1 MRVFTGFGIAANLVS
16 MRRRTLLLLAV
27 LSALPLA
34 AAERPYVVLVS
45 LDGFRYD
52 YAERYHAE
60 NLLAIGKA
68 GAAAEAMI
76 PSFPSVT
83 FPNHISIVTG
93 QYPEHHGIV
102 GNSFWDPQLQ
112 QMYSMNTSATEDAF
126 YHYKPLWVVAEE
138 QHVRAASMFWPTSDA
153 EVGGIRLADSQK
165 YDGRFPNE
173 QRVAKVLEWL
183 KRPESERP
191 HMITLYFSDVDSA
204 GHSFGPDAPQTEE
217 AVHRVDELVG
227 KLWKGIQELPI
238 PVNLIV
244 VSDHGMQTT
253 SGSVNVSE
261 FADLSKVRF
270 VSEGPVAFIYAPD
283 HETAEQVYAALKGKS
298 PKFDVYRR
306 NETPASWHFSASD
319 RIGDLVLSVKA
330 PVTLAAGPPPGRPGG
345 SADGPGGAAGRGAGG
360 AGRARGAH
368 GFDPAL
374 FPTMNAI
381 FFAAGPN
388 VRPGVRLKP
397 FQNVN
402 VFPFI
407 TKILGL
413 KNPAGIDGKE
423 AVLDGA
429 YRAAATTN

>member
-1 MRVFTGFGIAANLVS
+1 
-16 MRRRTLLLLAV
+16 MRRRTLLLLAA
-27 LSALPLA
+27 LSALPLV

-52 YAERYHAE
+52 YAQRYHAE
-60 NLLAIGKA
+60 NLLALGKA

-102 GNSFWDPQLQ
+102 GNSFWDPGLQ
-112 QMYSMNTSATEDAF
+112 QMYSMNRSESEGAF
-126 YHYKPLWVVAEE
+126 YQYKPLWVVAEE
-138 QHVRAASMFWPTSDA
+138 QHVKAASMFWPTSDA
-153 EVGGIRLADSQK
+153 EIGGMRLADSLK

-173 QRVAKVLEWL
+173 ERVAKVLEWL
-183 KRPESERP
+183 KRPEAERP
-191 HMITLYFSDVDSA
+191 HIITLYFSDVDSA
-204 GHSFGPDAPQTEE
+204 GHSFGPDAPQTEA

-253 SGSVNVSE
+253 TGSVNLSE
-261 FADLSKVRF
+261 LADLSKVRV

-283 HETAEQVYAALKGKS
+283 RDTAEQVYASLKGKS

-306 NETPASWHFSASD
+306 NETPKAWHFSASD
-319 RIGDLVLSVKA
+319 RIGDLVLSVKE
-330 PVTLAAGPPPGRPGG
+330 PVTLMAGPPRERPAG
-345 SADGPGGAAGRGAGG
+345 SLNTTGSGAGRGGG
-360 AGRARGAH
+360 VRGTH

-374 FPTMNAI
+374 FPAMNAI

-388 VRPGVRLKP
+388 VRPGMRLKP
-397 FQNVN
+397 FENVN
-402 VFPFI
+402 VFPFV

-413 KNPAGIDGKE
+413 KNPAGIDGNE
-423 AVLDGA
+423 AVLDGI
-429 YRAAATTN
+429 YRAAAMAAAK